1 MTGAAGAAGKAA
13 AIAAVTIGDG
23 VDKECVASFF
33 VCIMPFISSVTAS
46 VQSHTYDER
55 VCLHP
60 VRWPEHICLLVL
72 RGASLTMHIHAC
84 VHTLLVLQ
92 DVSLIIHAHARVH
105 TADPTLSCR
114 QRPGMRKLKPI

>member
-33 VCIMPFISSVTAS
+33 VCIMPFVSSVTAS

-72 RGASLTMHIHAC
+72 RGASLTMHNMHVC
-84 VHTLLVLQ
+84 TLSWYYRMSLLSYMHMHVCTLLIPHFLAGNG
-92 DVSLIIHAHARVH
+92 LE
-105 TADPTLSCR
+105 
-114 QRPGMRKLKPI
+114 